1 MLRWHTSVEHIQLVH
16 STLYTMSDATS
27 NTSTPA
33 SDTPTSIIDS
43 KLDKTV
49 SFEDKRVE
57 GDDDNDKGVGEDE
70 DEEEDEDYDPTK
82 KEDVEASDEDDD
94 EDDADL
100 AGGGGKIPDF
110 SKIES
115 SISQV
120 KTRSQRL
127 QAKQQKQAKFIGL
140 FETDSRG
147 LVKDTCSLDIE
158 LIFSD
163 LKQNK
168 VDIHEGE
175 LETTPDN
182 VGESCLRAKG
192 SDSVGKTNSTG
203 GGVGGGGGG
212 GEQQQQ
218 QQQQIRIQINYTFA
232 GKLITESK
240 LVDANSEEAKAYLNS
255 TSSITS
261 SSTNEIP
268 NKRTEVKVMRQDPQ
282 TKETYELRIKLKRPS
297 LIDKFIAL
305 NGNNKKMK
313 LSTLE
318 KSRLDWASF
327 IDKRK
332 IGDELKRHNRG
343 GYLDKQDFLN
353 RVDYKKDEIYQRA
366 KEEERK
372 RQFQLQG
379 K

>member
-1 MLRWHTSVEHIQLVH
+1 MQQQQQYHSTMSQNTSVTTKPLGE
-16 STLYTMSDATS
+16 S
-27 NTSTPA
+27 STPIQTQDA
-33 SDTPTSIIDS
+33 YAEKEVPTSA
-43 KLDKTV
+43 KKKELNN
-49 SFEDKRVE
+49 
-57 GDDDNDKGVGEDE
+57 GDDEDE
-70 DEEEDEDYDPTK
+70 DDDEEEDDEDYDPTK
-82 KEDVEASDEDDD
+82 KDEDAEISDD
-94 EDDADL
+94 DDVQQEDE
-100 AGGGGKIPDF
+100 KVPDF

-115 SISQV
+115 TISQV

-127 QAKQQKQAKFIGL
+127 QQKQEKQAKFIGK

-147 LVKDTCSLDIE
+147 LVKETCSLDID
-158 LIFSD
+158 LIFDD
-163 LKQNK
+163 LKENR
-168 VDIHEGE
+168 VDDYRGE
-175 LETTPDN
+175 LETDE
-182 VGESCLRAKG
+182 GGQLQKDSKG
-192 SDSVGKTNSTG
+192 SAEVAAVSATDEESQK
-203 GGVGGGGGG
+203 
-212 GEQQQQ
+212 
-218 QQQQIRIQINYTFA
+218 IRIQINYTFA

-240 LVDANSEEAKAYLNS
+240 LVDINSAEAKAYLNS

-261 SSTNEIP
+261 ASSSSNESQG
-268 NKRTEVKVMRQDPQ
+268 KRTEVKVIRQDPQ
-282 TKETYELRIKLKRPS
+282 TKQDVELRIKLKRPS

-332 IGDELKRHNRG
+332 IGDELKRHNRNGG
-343 GYLDKQDFLN
+343 GYLDKQEFLG

>member
-1 MLRWHTSVEHIQLVH
+1 MSQDTSVTTKPLGDSSTSIQAQDTATERDV
-16 STLYTMSDATS
+16 ATS
-27 NTSTPA
+27 TKKKELNNG
-33 SDTPTSIIDS
+33 
-43 KLDKTV
+43 
-49 SFEDKRVE
+49 E
-57 GDDDNDKGVGEDE
+57 DDDD
-70 DEEEDEDYDPTK
+70 DEEEDDEDYDPTK
-82 KEDVEASDEDDD
+82 KEEDAEISDEDDVQQED
-94 EDDADL
+94 E
-100 AGGGGKIPDF
+100 KVPDF

-115 SISQV
+115 TISQV

-127 QAKQQKQAKFIGL
+127 QQKQEKQAKFIGK
-140 FETDSRG
+140 FETDSCG
-147 LVKDTCSLDIE
+147 LVKETCNLDID
-158 LIFSD
+158 LIFDD
-163 LKQNK
+163 LKENR
-168 VDIHEGE
+168 VDDYRGE
-175 LETTPDN
+175 LETD
-182 VGESCLRAKG
+182 GEREQPQKDSKG
-192 SDSVGKTNSTG
+192 SAEVAAVSATDEESLK
-203 GGVGGGGGG
+203 
-212 GEQQQQ
+212 
-218 QQQQIRIQINYTFA
+218 IRIQINYTFA

-240 LVDANSEEAKAYLNS
+240 LVDINSAEAKAYLNS

-261 SSTNEIP
+261 SSSSSNESQA
-268 NKRTEVKVMRQDPQ
+268 KHRTEVKVIRQDPQ
-282 TKETYELRIKLKRPS
+282 TKQDVELRIKLKRPS

-332 IGDELKRHNRG
+332 IGDELKRHNRNGG
-343 GYLDKQDFLN
+343 GYLDKQEFLG